1 MLLGRLKELKSQ
13 DVFQTALE
21 ETRTDGALALD
32 CTEIKAY
39 LLKRTDDNHSVVIEQ
54 DLTHG
59 VPFTS
64 FSVAVNEN
72 LRNGDKLEE
81 LLYDD

>member
-1 MLLGRLKELKSQ
+1 MLLGRLKEQKPQLL
-13 DVFQTALE
+13 QTALE
-21 ETRTDGALALD
+21 ETKTDGALALD
-32 CTEIKAY
+32 CAEIKAY
-39 LLKRTDDNHSVVIEQ
+39 LLKRTGDNHSVVIGQ

-81 LLYDD
+81 LLYDE